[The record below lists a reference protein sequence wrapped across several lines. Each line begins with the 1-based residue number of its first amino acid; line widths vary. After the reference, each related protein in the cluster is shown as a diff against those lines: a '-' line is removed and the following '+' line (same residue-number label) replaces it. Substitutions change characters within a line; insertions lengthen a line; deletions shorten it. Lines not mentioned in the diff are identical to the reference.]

1 MVHKILIVDDS
12 PTVRAAVKGALAYK
26 KAEIFEAGTAVDAVK
41 IFEKERPALIFLDIN
56 LPAAD
61 GFVALRR
68 IRMVDPARD
77 TKVVMLTG
85 STDKTT
91 IQRSIEEGAD
101 DYVAK
106 PFTPVVLRDKT
117 DKFLK

>member
-1 MVHKILIVDDS
+1 MHKILIVDDS
-12 PTVRAAVKGALAYK
+12 PTIRVTVKGALRYK
-26 KAEIFEAGTAVDAVK
+26 NAEIFEAATAVDAVK
-41 IFEKERPALIFLDIN
+41 IFEKERPGLIFLDIN

-68 IRMVDPARD
+68 IRLIDAAHE

-85 STDKTT
+85 VTDKTT
-91 IQRSIEEGAD
+91 IQRSIDEGAD
-101 DYVAK
+101 DYVGK

>member
-1 MVHKILIVDDS
+1 MYKILIVDDS
-12 PTVRAAVKGALAYK
+12 PTIRAAVKGALAYK
-26 KAEIFEAGTAVDAVK
+26 KADLLEAATAVDAVK
-41 IFEKERPALIFLDIN
+41 LFEKENPALVFLDIN

-61 GFVALRR
+61 GFVALKR
-68 IRMVDPARD
+68 IRLIDPKHDA
-77 TKVVMLTG
+77 KVVMLTG
-85 STDKTT
+85 VTDKTT
-91 IQRSIEEGAD
+91 IQKAIEEGAD

>member
-1 MVHKILIVDDS
+1 MHKILIVDDS
-12 PTVRAAVKGALAYK
+12 PTIRAAVKGALAYK
-26 KAEIFEAGTAVDAVK
+26 KADLLEAATAVEAVK
-41 IFEKERPALIFLDIN
+41 VFDQDRPGLIFLDIN

-61 GFVALRR
+61 GFVALKR
-68 IRMVDPARD
+68 IRQADPAHD

-85 STDKTT
+85 VTDKAT
-91 IQRSIEEGAD
+91 IQKAIEEGAD

>member
-1 MVHKILIVDDS
+1 MYKILIVDDS

-41 IFEKERPALIFLDIN
+41 VFEQERPGLIFLDIN

-68 IRMVDPARD
+68 IRMIDTNRD

-85 STDKTT
+85 VTDKATV
-91 IQRSIEEGAD
+91 QRSMEEGAD
-101 DYVAK
+101 DYVGK